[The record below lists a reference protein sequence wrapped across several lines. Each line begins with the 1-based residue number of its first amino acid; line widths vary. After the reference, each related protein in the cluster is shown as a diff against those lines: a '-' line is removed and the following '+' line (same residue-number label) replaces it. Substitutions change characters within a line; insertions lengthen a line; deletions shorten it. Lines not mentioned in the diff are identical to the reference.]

1 MIAASIFNTV
11 NEVIKDHIRI
21 ELVKSDFFFLL
32 SCIVHSKDFEVFDSL
47 HCIAATQ

>member
-21 ELVKSDFFFLL
+21 ELVKSDFFSL
-32 SCIVHSKDFEVFDSL
+32 SCIVHSKHFEVFDTL